1 MPEPCIPHQAQAQGM
16 WHDEKFHDI
25 GGLTKGK
32 EPEGD
37 PGGKGETPFLGKE
50 AVMMIYSR

>member
-1 MPEPCIPHQAQAQGM
+1 MSEPCIPRQAQAQGM